1 MNIVEVKNLSFGYDK
16 TNTVL
21 ENLSLNI
28 EENSI
33 NAILGA
39 NGSGKSTLLDCLVGV
54 NKYEKGSILI
64 SGKEIHEYSMKEF
77 AREVTYISQ
86 STNINI
92 DYTVREFIL
101 FGRNPYLNLGQ
112 SPSEDDYNKVQFYAE
127 KMGIEYLLDKTITKI
142 SGGERQLAFICRAL
156 TQESKI
162 FIFDEPLAALDF
174 GNQNKLLMIF
184 KILKDEVKT
193 IIFSTHNPNQVLDFD
208 CNVIVVNNK
217 TIIANGKSSEVINKE
232 LLEKIYK
239 GKVCETKSHFTF
251 SN

>member
-1 MNIVEVKNLSFGYDK
+1 MNVIEIKNLSFGYDK

-21 ENLSLNI
+21 EDLSLEI
-28 EENSI
+28 KKNSI

-64 SGKEIHEYSMKEF
+64 NGKDIHEYSIQEF
-77 AREVTYISQ
+77 AKEVAYISQ
-86 STNINI
+86 NTTVNI

-101 FGRNPYLNLGQ
+101 FGRNPYLKLGQ
-112 SPSEDDYNKVQFYAE
+112 SPSDDDYNKVQFYSE
-127 KMGIEYLLDKTITKI
+127 KMGIQYLLDKTITKI

-162 FIFDEPLAALDF
+162 FIFDEPLSALDF

-184 KILKDEVKT
+184 KALKNEGKT
-193 IIFSTHNPNQVLDFD
+193 IIFSTHNPNQVLDLD
-208 CNVIVVNNK
+208 CNVIVMNNK
-217 TIIANGKSSEVINKE
+217 TIVASGKGSEIIDKK
-232 LLEKIYK
+232 LLESIYK
-239 GKVCETKSHFTF
+239 GKVCEAKSHFTF
-251 SN
+251 AD